1 MPLLDSF
8 HDENLESVKR
18 LQIPINMDPAL
29 IGREAVLKEIKA
41 SLESGAAYSIYEKHV
56 TWFF

>member
-1 MPLLDSF
+1 MYLLDSF
-8 HDENLESVKR
+8 HDENLESVKK

-41 SLESGAAYSIYEKHV
+41 SLQSGAAY
-56 TWFF
+56 